1 MKQYH
6 PTLDAIRFC
15 PKCGAPIGTP
25 QRENHMECARCGFVL
40 FFNAALAA
48 AVLLRDASGK
58 LLLTRRAM
66 EPAKG
71 KLAFPGGFADI
82 FETPEAAACREL
94 AEECGMGLSQR
105 DMTCFYCGFNRYLY
119 RGVTYVSTD
128 LYFKADVAGFSSAR
142 PLDESAGI
150 VCLRPGEIDPAE
162 LSSDSARNA
171 LRRFMEQER
180 QS

>member
-1 MKQYH
+1 MVYR
-6 PTLDAIRFC
+6 L
-15 PKCGAPIGTP
+15 
-25 QRENHMECARCGFVL
+25 
-40 FFNAALAA
+40 AL
-48 AVLLRDASGK
+48 VYKSQK
-58 LLLTRRAM
+58 LLYRLLS
-66 EPAKG
+66 EI
-71 KLAFPGGFADI
+71 DI
-82 FETPEAAACREL
+82 FLIA
-94 AEECGMGLSQR
+94 
-105 DMTCFYCGFNRYLY
+105 RYLY

-171 LRRFMEQER
+171 LRRFMELER